1 MIIKP
6 LKALALIAGA
16 LIHGLRHFD
25 PNLSPCIIAP

>member
-6 LKALALIAGA
+6 LKALALLAGT
-16 LIHGLRHFD
+16 LIHGLRLFV